1 MPEISFDEWRALVG
15 QTNAF
20 LLGLGEPVE
29 RDDRGY
35 NKPDYPAGLYAGIEP
50 EGTCLADIAERLIKY
65 HRQIGQDV
73 VGRVK
78 AGLDSFGAKLD
89 PGRQA
94 VSAVAVDGRA
104 VLFFKYNANF
114 VAAVKRLPARDRRFD
129 RGYNGW
135 FVATARLSDAA
146 DLLEG
151 AGANV
156 ASVRR
161 LAEQLGPA
169 PHSNAD
175 SNAPDSNALAVDV
188 WEDHG
193 ELVIKHAFDE
203 ALNAVYRVAKV
214 YFDRDTRTR
223 RISREYK
230 GRPVRLAP
238 LKARI
243 VLEAFRARGDV
254 KVNGIER
261 LAEWASKYMDAI
273 RRAPKDAREMLT
285 AIDPAIGAAMV
296 DLVDEMSKES
306 APELKSVESVLRD
319 GITLFPYQ
327 GEGVGFIERTGYNC
341 IIGDEMGLGKTVQAI
356 VAAARAGLRTLVV
369 CPASLKYNWAR
380 EIAKFTNLTGYAA
393 TTAQGDAAAICGI
406 PGAMRG
412 GPGGD
417 WRSSDFT
424 IVNGDILI
432 DRTLSDHV
440 VTVLLDRAPAKAAAQ
455 SAVRVRRAGKRST
468 SGTVQAV
475 MCGEC
480 KSVLDAPRPESCPT
494 CGRESGTR
502 AVLVIR
508 NGVGEG
514 DRVGV
519 EFDGDT
525 VDGTVAL
532 CDKRRR
538 EVKSVWADALK
549 AAGFGLIV
557 IDESHYYKNWKA
569 KRTKRLAEI
578 AAGIDRRIEL
588 TGTVV
593 KNRPVELYSQLRLV
607 SPRLAGRFVDFATR
621 FCGGYRDR
629 FGFHADGAT
638 NLAELH
644 ERIKPVY
651 LRRLKRDVLPD
662 LPPKLH
668 SDIPVFMDDALEA
681 RYRRAEEDFIQWLR
695 DEGRGADAA
704 KAKRA
709 EHLVRM
715 TALKQLVLA
724 PKIEAAIEFVHNA
737 NEQGQKVV
745 VFSGYTE
752 VIDALTAEFGESCV
766 RVTGS
771 DDDTARDTAVQR
783 FQGEDA
789 IMVFAGNIEAAGVGL
804 TLTAS
809 SRVLFT
815 DEPWSPGDKQQAE
828 DRCHRIGQDDCVNVY
843 TLLAVNTIDETV
855 NTVLGEKAEVIA
867 AVQDGREAPESAD
880 TDVVDEVAAR
890 MLAARPSG

>member
-1 MPEISFDEWRALVG
+1 VPG
-15 QTNAF
+15 QPQVQ
-20 LLGLGEPVE
+20 LGE
-29 RDDRGY
+29 
-35 NKPDYPAGLYAGIEP
+35 
-50 EGTCLADIAERLIKY
+50 
-65 HRQIGQDV
+65 
-73 VGRVK
+73 
-78 AGLDSFGAKLD
+78 
-89 PGRQA
+89 
-94 VSAVAVDGRA
+94 
-104 VLFFKYNANF
+104 
-114 VAAVKRLPARDRRFD
+114 
-129 RGYNGW
+129 
-135 FVATARLSDAA
+135 
-146 DLLEG
+146 
-151 AGANV
+151 
-156 ASVRR
+156 
-161 LAEQLGPA
+161 
-169 PHSNAD
+169 
-175 SNAPDSNALAVDV
+175 
-188 WEDHG
+188 
-193 ELVIKHAFDE
+193 
-203 ALNAVYRVAKV
+203 
-214 YFDRDTRTR
+214 
-223 RISREYK
+223 
-230 GRPVRLAP
+230 
-238 LKARI
+238 
-243 VLEAFRARGDV
+243 
-254 KVNGIER
+254 
-261 LAEWASKYMDAI
+261 
-273 RRAPKDAREMLT
+273 
-285 AIDPAIGAAMV
+285 
-296 DLVDEMSKES
+296 
-306 APELKSVESVLRD
+306 
-319 GITLFPYQ
+319 
-327 GEGVGFIERTGYNC
+327 
-341 IIGDEMGLGKTVQAI
+341 
-356 VAAARAGLRTLVV
+356 
-369 CPASLKYNWAR
+369 

-681 RYRRAEEDFIQWLR
+681 RYR
-695 DEGRGADAA
+695 
-704 KAKRA
+704 
-709 EHLVRM
+709 
-715 TALKQLVLA
+715 
-724 PKIEAAIEFVHNA
+724 
-737 NEQGQKVV
+737 GQKVV